1 MSDIHKSQNYLK
13 RDFES
18 IRQDLVNLLKVYYP
32 EQYQDFNAAS
42 VGMSLIEL
50 LAYVS
55 DLLSYHTDKKFN
67 ELFLDGIADK
77 VSAFRLAKTLGYKPP
92 GFRPA
97 LTIAEITVE
106 VPPTADGP
114 DPSYL
119 PLYRPGMQVKGA
131 GQIFETVNEIDFSSD
146 FSEDGI
152 ANRKIEPIFNANQD
166 ILRYRITKLEKLKA
180 GTTVIFRKEI
190 TTEEAATA
198 FLDVFL
204 PEDNVLEIISVIEKP
219 GTGIAGD
226 PTFAEFSDAS
236 LRYYEVDELAEDKVF
251 VVDDTIP
258 ADTGIRA
265 GQYVEVIQRFM
276 KEFMA
281 DGSCKI
287 TFGGGATNYE
297 AYERYITNLTLGEQD
312 RVSIREVL
320 ANNALGA
327 RLNPNSTLYI
337 KYRIGG
343 GSQTNVGANTLQS
356 VANINAVIQGTDAA
370 LNQSVISS
378 TRATNI
384 LPAIGGAD
392 LPTVEEVRYS
402 IAGNFASQKRC
413 VTLQDYIAR
422 SYQIPGKFGAPFRIH
437 GKVEDNK
444 VKLYILTKD
453 STGKLISN
461 STSLIKENLKE
472 YLIPFRCINDF
483 VEINDGKVVNISVDI
498 DLYIDKSFNANE
510 VKVNAIN
517 GVKDFFDV
525 NKWQMNQNIYI
536 SQVVDLLREVPGVI
550 NVVDVRFYNMDG
562 GTYSSTVISQAT
574 GQRTFIPGTSAFR
587 TPIEYINNAI
597 FGTAVSMF
605 EIRQPER
612 DIRIRIN

>member
-67 ELFLDGIADK
+67 ELFLDGITDK

-392 LPTVEEVRYS
+392 LPTVEEVRYN

-498 DLYIDKSFNANE
+498 DLYIDKSFNSNE

-525 NKWQMNQNIYI
+525 NKWQMNQNLYV

-550 NVVDVRFYNMDG
+550 NVVDIRFYNMDG
-562 GTYSSTVISQAT
+562 GSYSSTVLSQAT
-574 GQRTFIPGTSAFR
+574 GQRTFVPGTSSFR
-587 TPIEYINNAI
+587 TPIELVNNAI
-597 FGTAVSMF
+597 FGTPLSML
-605 EIRQPER
+605 EIRSPER
-612 DIRIRIN
+612 DIRIRVN